1 MNQSIVSR
9 VQHNT
14 GLYVSVVQKNPLLK
28 NNHVK
33 ACLETA
39 NKHNGEKS
47 GQREEEREREGK
59 PIKHPAVFTYPVRLH
74 ALHARCTLSHL
85 NPLIKVIKHPFGRS
99 R

>member
-1 MNQSIVSR
+1 MNQSTVSR

-39 NKHNGEKS
+39 NKDNGEKS
-47 GQREEEREREGK
+47 GQSGRE
-59 PIKHPAVFTYPVRLH
+59 
-74 ALHARCTLSHL
+74 
-85 NPLIKVIKHPFGRS
+85 
-99 R
+99 